1 MLIWEPRV
9 PNWEP
14 SVPTN
19 GLPGRNSGGEAAGP
33 EKKKSLRT
41 ATIGIGNIMS
51 TTLQTSRVMREARLR
66 LHLTQFTL
74 SRRVG
79 CSESRITKIETGRA
93 TAPQWLKEAIARELD
108 IHTWE
113 VGV

>member
-1 MLIWEPRV
+1 
-9 PNWEP
+9 
-14 SVPTN
+14 
-19 GLPGRNSGGEAAGP
+19 
-33 EKKKSLRT
+33 
-41 ATIGIGNIMS
+41 
-51 TTLQTSRVMREARLR
+51 MREARLR
-66 LHLTQFTL
+66 LHITQFTL